1 MSNSKHALKRETLE
15 KHIDYCLQF
24 NRWFLKPIGAW
35 PQINAPSLG
44 CKIMIL
50 LQILICSSIIAVT
63 TIPCI
68 FYALFE
74 AENIKKKLNTI
85 TPLINRLMS
94 SMHYWVLLKRSD
106 DIHRLIQHME
116 IDWNLVQKIG
126 EREVML
132 QHAKFGRFVTII
144 CGIMMQG
151 SCLLF
156 GLGQSMRTATIT
168 IGNETFTTH
177 PTTCPIYSKIIDT
190 RFTPLN
196 EIAIVLQNLLIIVI
210 SFCTAGGCSLAAAF
224 AIHACGQLN
233 VLYAWL
239 HELVENQTKENDKAE
254 QKLAA
259 IVEHHLRILS
269 FISQLESIMH
279 KPAFVELT
287 GCTTIM
293 CLLGYSIATFWETL
307 DMTKLISYLFPY
319 LSMSFNIFIFCYIG
333 GIVTEQCKLV
343 GEMAYMTDWYNLH
356 HTTAR
361 GLILIIA
368 RSNNVVKITAGKLFH
383 LSIAT
388 FGDVIKTSFVYC
400 NFLRTVTM

>member
-1 MSNSKHALKRETLE
+1 MSNSKHAPERETPE

-50 LQILICSSIIAVT
+50 LQIFICSSILIVT

-68 FYALFE
+68 LYALLE
-74 AENIKKKLNTI
+74 AENIQQKLSII
-85 TPLINRLMS
+85 TPLVNRFIS

-106 DIHRLIQHME
+106 DIHKLIRHME
-116 IDWNLVQKIG
+116 TDWNLMQSVG

-151 SCLLF
+151 SSLLF
-156 GLGQSMRTATIT
+156 GLGQSMRTTTII

-177 PTTCPIYSKIIDT
+177 ATTCPIYSKIIDT

-196 EIAIVLQNLLIIVI
+196 EIAIVLQNVIILIL
-210 SFCTAGGCSLAAAF
+210 SFCTAGGCCLAAAF

-239 HELVENQTKENDKAE
+239 HELIENQTEENHKVE

-293 CLLGYSIATFWETL
+293 CLLGYYVATHTANSLAAKADKCLASDGLIDYGE
-307 DMTKLISYLFPY
+307 DLISGITDNMHF
-319 LSMSFNIFIFCYIG
+319 FNRQHIGALRIGYIPG
-333 GIVTEQCKLV
+333 R
-343 GEMAYMTDWYNLH
+343 D
-356 HTTAR
+356 
-361 GLILIIA
+361 
-368 RSNNVVKITAGKLFH
+368 
-383 LSIAT
+383 
-388 FGDVIKTSFVYC
+388 
-400 NFLRTVTM
+400 